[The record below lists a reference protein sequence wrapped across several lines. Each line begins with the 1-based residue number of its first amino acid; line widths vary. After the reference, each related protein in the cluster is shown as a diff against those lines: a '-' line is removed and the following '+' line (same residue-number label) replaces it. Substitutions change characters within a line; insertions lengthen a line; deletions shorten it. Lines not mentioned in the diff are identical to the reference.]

1 VDRETIPKLCTF
13 LLSKVIRERL
23 RAMDIQV
30 IHDKVDCIGVGVA
43 GDDRFHGPGELGSGT
58 VRVTIV
64 KCTPAFGSTAR

>member
-1 VDRETIPKLCTF
+1 
-13 LLSKVIRERL
+13 
-23 RAMDIQV
+23 MDIQV